1 MKSFAPALVA
11 LAAFGAMALVQPGS
25 ALAQQGPV
33 TAKVSNIEVSLTKTP
48 RLSVEAG
55 TKEKRDT
62 QREWLEV
69 EVEFQAEMGNAKDE
83 YVNELE
89 FSYHVYFKSDAK
101 VTTIYTANVIHVNIP
116 VKETTYSSIYVSP
129 TTLGKIFGKDKKVN
143 PNDVWVAVEV
153 KSQGAVKGGMANQKE
168 STKWWQSPNASR
180 VDGML
185 LNKSQTPFAFLWW
198 DRYPEVRNQR

>member
-1 MKSFAPALVA
+1 MKSVPSALVV
-11 LAAFGAMALVQPGS
+11 LAAFGAIALVHPGS
-25 ALAQQGPV
+25 ASAQQGPV
-33 TAKVSNIEVSLTKTP
+33 SAKVSNIEVTLSKTP
-48 RLSVEAG
+48 RLTIEGG

-62 QREWLEV
+62 QREWLEI
-69 EVEFQAEMGNAKDE
+69 EVEFQADMANAKDE

-101 VTTIYTANVIHVNIP
+101 VTTIYTASVTHINIP

-129 TTLGKIFGKDKKVN
+129 TALGKIFGKDKKVN

-168 STKWWQSPNASR
+168 SSKWWQSPNASR
-180 VDGML
+180 VEGML

-198 DRYPEVRNQR
+198 DRYPEVRSQR